1 MYTSRLA
8 VLIISRSYFI
18 AHKMG
23 SKIFPNFVSFMESK
37 DSSDCTEQ
45 ALFDE
50 LKALEEHLK
59 AHGPYVNGQNVC
71 SVDMSLAPKL
81 YHLKVALGHFK
92 KWSVT
97 ESLTH
102 VRNYMKVCN
111 LFLSV
116 SFCACMAG
124 ICFSMGFENIFALEW
139 PELSKLM
146 TPQKEGLLTSATRKK
161 GVVELSVQLCHLL
174 KGPASFVWQS

>member
-1 MYTSRLA
+1 
-8 VLIISRSYFI
+8 
-18 AHKMG
+18 
-23 SKIFPNFVSFMESK
+23 MESK

-102 VRNYMKVCN
+102 VRNYMKDFVGNMSCF
-111 LFLSV
+111 LFYSRDVAASV
-116 SFCACMAG
+116 
-124 ICFSMGFENIFALEW
+124 
-139 PELSKLM
+139 
-146 TPQKEGLLTSATRKK
+146 
-161 GVVELSVQLCHLL
+161 VVEMKIVFIYLTHW
-174 KGPASFVWQS
+174 P